1 MTETAGAPRRTASDY
16 HVTALARGLAVLDAF
31 GPDRRELSLRELAD
45 AAGVTPASA
54 FRIGYTLVE
63 AGYLIRNT
71 VTKGYRL
78 GPRTLSL
85 GLQTLSAMTLPEL
98 AEPHL
103 TELRDTTDETIKM
116 AVPAQG
122 DVVIVARFASLSHPT
137 TGSYIGA
144 RMPATI
150 SSLGRAV
157 LAWEEPSTIDA
168 VLTAA
173 KAHRLTPRTLP
184 KNALRQELKATKVR
198 GYALND
204 QGTTMEHRSA
214 GAPILSS
221 EGHPIGSINISVSA
235 SRVTLAELERRL
247 VPHLVGT
254 AAAISTL
261 VPPGIEGAG
270 RLLPAPD

>member
-1 MTETAGAPRRTASDY
+1 MTDTAGAPRRPTSDY
-16 HVTALARGLAVLDAF
+16 HVTALARGLAVLDTF

-54 FRIGYTLVE
+54 FRIGFTLVE

-71 VTKGYRL
+71 ATKGYRL

-98 AEPHL
+98 AEPYL

-122 DVVIVARFASLSHPT
+122 DVVIVARLASLSHPT

-144 RMPATI
+144 RTPAPI

-157 LAWEEPSTIDA
+157 LAWEERSTIDA
-168 VLTAA
+168 VLKAT
-173 KAHRLTPRTLP
+173 KAHRLTPRALP
-184 KNALRQELKATKVR
+184 KSALRLELKATRAR

-221 EGHPIGSINISVSA
+221 EGHPIGSINISVSVQ
-235 SRVTLAELERRL
+235 RVTLAELERRL

-254 AAAISTL
+254 AAAISAL

-270 RLLPAPD
+270 RLHPHPN